1 LEAVDPLYRVC
12 LIGPECTGKSTI
24 AARLAA
30 RYGTVWVPEYAREY
44 AARVARPLTADD
56 VEPIA
61 RGQIEAEDRIASEAG
76 LIERGSIASE
86 DRRRVEARRLLILD
100 TDLVSTVVYA
110 RHYYGDAPAWIEPL
124 ARARLAHLYLL
135 FSPDVEFASDDVRDP
150 TADRLAIYDA
160 MRTAL
165 DAFGVR
171 YERVG
176 GGWEGRVGQ
185 AISAIERAREPLH
198 KLSIEP
204 QAPFS

>member
-30 RYGTVWVPEYAREY
+30 RYQTVWVPEYAREY

-61 RGQIEAEDRIASEAG
+61 RGQIEAEDRLS
-76 LIERGSIASE
+76 
-86 DRRRVEARRLLILD
+86 VEARRLLILD
-100 TDLVSTVVYA
+100 TDLVSTLVYA
-110 RHYYGDAPAWIEPL
+110 RHYYGAAPDWIEPL
-124 ARARLAHLYLL
+124 ARTRLANLYLL
-135 FSPDVEFASDDVRDP
+135 FAPDLAFTVDRVRDP
-150 TADRLAIYDA
+150 TADRLAIYEA

-176 GGWEGRVGQ
+176 GGWEGRVRTT
-185 AISAIERAREPLH
+185 ISAIDRLR
-198 KLSIEP
+198 KR
-204 QAPFS
+204 